1 MQRIM
6 LLTQLNKVIFI
17 SETLQGLFYF
27 LIVFCFLSMKK
38 ILMKICNI
46 LLYPTLSYNQ
56 AQQGINNYL
65 KQKTDLHGSFVVGV
79 FHGKNKLSPG
89 HCCNC

>member
-1 MQRIM
+1 MQRIV

-17 SETLQGLFYF
+17 SETLQGLFYLLCFAF
-27 LIVFCFLSMKK
+27 LFSMKK

-46 LLYPTLSYNQ
+46 SPYATILYNQ
-56 AQQGINNYL
+56 ARQGINNYL

-89 HCCNC
+89 HGCNC